1 MTIKTL
7 TYIHRLLQAEE
18 QRTSEAHAEARDL
31 YYESDEQGDD
41 PELICFRKEAK
52 DATFAAHSAALDA
65 LLEFEL
71 QEW

>member
-18 QRTSEAHAEARDL
+18 QLTREAYEEARDL
-31 YYESDEQGDD
+31 YYESDELGDD
-41 PELICFRKEAK
+41 PELICSREEAK
-52 DATFAAHSAALDA
+52 DAARAAHSAALDA
-65 LLEFEL
+65 LQEFER